1 LSEVGGRGLVVSLT
15 LSPDVKVAFPDLMVL
30 VSQISNV
37 NVETVNSQLEEFKRL
52 ITEETQQ
59 FYTAET
65 LKDRPVLRVYRDF
78 FWRIKVDPTKI
89 RPAAEA
95 LIRRIVIGKPLPRIN
110 TFVDAYNLASVKT
123 EVAIAAFDADKLR
136 GDLTM
141 RFAEKDEKF
150 FGIGMDKPLLLQGG
164 EIVVED
170 AEKLV
175 AVYPYRD
182 AEDSKVTEATKNV
195 VLLLCGV
202 PGISEE
208 KLVDAKRVA
217 SEYVTRFC
225 GGTVKV

>member
-1 LSEVGGRGLVVSLT
+1 
-15 LSPDVKVAFPDLMVL
+15 VKAAFPNLRVL
-30 VSQISNV
+30 LSQISNV
-37 NVETVNSQLEEFKRL
+37 SVETANSQLEEFKRR
-52 ITEETQQ
+52 IIEETQR
-59 FYTAET
+59 FYTAKT
-65 LKDRPVLRVYRDF
+65 LKDRPIFRAYRDF
-78 FWRIKVDPTKI
+78 FWQIKVDPTKN

-95 LIRRIVIGKPLPRIN
+95 LIRRIIVGKPLPCIN
-110 TFVDAYNLASVKT
+110 TLVDAYNLASVKT
-123 EVAIAAFDADKLR
+123 EVAIAAFDTDNLR

-141 RFAEKDEKF
+141 RFAKKDEKF
-150 FGIGMDKPLLLQGG
+150 LGIGMDKPLLLQGG
-164 EIVVED
+164 EMIVED

-208 KLVDAKRVA
+208 KLVDAKRVV
-217 SEYVTRFC
+217 SEIVTRFC